1 MSDDQQQQQQTKRRK
16 GCMFYGCLGGLIV
29 LLGIVLAGLI
39 GLHYAKKMYYEF
51 TDSQAMPLPE
61 VKLSQP
67 EIEQLRHRVDDF
79 NEAVRTGKHTRP
91 LTLSGDEV
99 NALIATDKDFQQLKS
114 KFYVTIEEDKLKA
127 QMSVP
132 LDELGLH
139 IFKGRYLNGSGSF
152 AIRFRNGFLYLNA
165 QDIRVKGKPLPDVY
179 SQSIQKQNLAR
190 DVNSDPKAT
199 DALKRI
205 ESIEVKNGELV
216 IVPKEPVSGAPA
228 PSQ

>member
-1 MSDDQQQQQQTKRRK
+1 MNEEEQQQQTKRRK
-16 GCMFYGCLGGLIV
+16 GCLFYGCLGGLVV
-29 LLGIVLAGLI
+29 LLAMVLAGLI

-51 TDSQAMPLPE
+51 TDSQPAELPQI
-61 VKLSQP
+61 KLSQP

-79 NEAVRTGKHTRP
+79 SEAVRTGKHTRA
-91 LTLSGDEV
+91 LTLNGDEV
-99 NALIATDKDFQQLKS
+99 NALIATDKNFQQLKS
-114 KFYVTIEEDKLKA
+114 KFYVSIEDDQVKA

-152 AIRFRNGFLYLNA
+152 TFRFRNGFLYLNA

-179 SQSIQKQNLAR
+179 SQSIRKQNLAR

-199 DALKRI
+199 DALKHI
-205 ESIEVKNGELV
+205 QSISVTNSELV
-216 IVPKEPVSGAPA
+216 IVPKEGH
-228 PSQ
+228 